1 VSLKTKVAAAPTL
14 QKSGKAQ
21 PKSMT
26 INAFITSVKN
36 GQVQR
41 EITLLH
47 LVAFNT
53 AAKESLC
60 TYGLLQHQER
70 KKKTTRKSHPSFLSF
85 IKARSKPRLISTL
98 IIYNSNLS

>member
-26 INAFITSVKN
+26 INAFITGVKN

-60 TYGLLQHQER
+60 TYGLLQQQEKKNKKKVASIFPFLCQR
-70 KKKTTRKSHPSFLSF
+70 KK
-85 IKARSKPRLISTL
+85 
-98 IIYNSNLS
+98 

>member
-1 VSLKTKVAAAPTL
+1 VSLKTKVAATPTL

-26 INAFITSVKN
+26 INAFITGVKN

-70 KKKTTRKSHPSFLSF
+70 KQQQESRIHLSF
-85 IKARSKPRLISTL
+85 P
-98 IIYNSNLS
+98 LSEQEVN

>member
-1 VSLKTKVAAAPTL
+1 
-14 QKSGKAQ
+14 
-21 PKSMT
+21 MT
-26 INAFITSVKN
+26 INAFITGVKN

-60 TYGLLQHQER
+60 TYGYYSTKRE
-70 KKKTTRKSHPSFLSF
+70 KKTTRKSHPFLSF
-85 IKARSKPRLISTL
+85 VKARSKP
-98 IIYNSNLS
+98 N

>member
-1 VSLKTKVAAAPTL
+1 VSLKTKVAAAPKL

-70 KKKTTRKSHPSFLSF
+70 KKKQQESRIHLSF
-85 IKARSKPRLISTL
+85 PLSKQEV
-98 IIYNSNLS
+98 NHD